1 MTTINYNLFF
11 ATSAFVSGLVLIPLL
26 LSNHIRQIGINR
38 IGLYTLGFFIATLA
52 VCLYAGWFN
61 NNPTIYSYSS
71 IGNHLLTLGVAVQ
84 TLGIRKFYSQPLMR
98 YLIIPC
104 TVISEV
110 LVFWFMWGNPNYPY
124 RLMSFTSF
132 LFVFVFIQFITVI
145 RYGDKSFIN
154 RLLST
159 SLAIECLVYLI
170 RFTTLF
176 IPDLVPTGPTGSSYI
191 QIAYVFVFSAVM
203 PITAICLMINGNYLL
218 QQKSL
223 ADAKVKNQQKT
234 ETLGFISH
242 DLRAPLATIS
252 GYAELLLN
260 DATDAQR
267 KALISIQDN
276 IKYQLSL
283 IDELQDYST
292 LELYPLALKPTT
304 TELLPLLNDI
314 SGYALALCSKQNN
327 CFRCQLPQRI
337 PRLMYLDGNRLRQVL
352 LNLLS
357 NAAKFTRNGAI
368 NLSVTLESEE
378 KGYSLHFAV
387 SDTGVGIDL
396 NSNIDIFGAFQQVQ
410 ATSGS
415 TGLGLFIAQRILSAM
430 GSTLHVTSTV
440 GQGSTFS
447 FALSVPEFSDAD
459 SNWSIVPPSMA
470 CHGEPPQDLDLP
482 GQALPEKAALDE
494 LANLALHGRLT
505 DIESWIEF
513 HCQRSSHAPFTA
525 LLKEM
530 LERFDFSGIHTLAL
544 RSKERAMDSHSALPI
559 EGLGAFSATT
569 TG

>member
-1 MTTINYNLFF
+1 MTAINYNLFF

-26 LSNHIRQIGINR
+26 LSNHIRQIGIKR
-38 IGLYTLGFFIATLA
+38 IGLYTFGFFIATLA

-71 IGNHLLTLGVAVQ
+71 IGNHLLTLGVAMQ
-84 TLGIRKFYSQPLMR
+84 TLGIRKFYNQPSMR
-98 YLIIPC
+98 YLIVPC

-132 LFVFVFIQFITVI
+132 LFVFVFIQFITVT

-170 RFTTLF
+170 RFITLF
-176 IPDLVPTGPTGSSYI
+176 IPSLVPAGPAGSSYI

-218 QQKSL
+218 QQKTIV
-223 ADAKVKNQQKT
+223 DTKVKNQQKT

-252 GYAELLLN
+252 GYTELLLN
-260 DATDAQR
+260 DATEAQR
-267 KALISIQDN
+267 KSLISIQNN

-283 IDELQDYST
+283 IDELQDYSK
-292 LELYPLALKPTT
+292 LELQPLALKSELTH
-304 TELLPLLNDI
+304 LLPLLEDI
-314 SGYALALCSKQNN
+314 SEYATALCLRQKN
-327 CFRCQLPQRI
+327 CFHCQLPSRVPTLI
-337 PRLMYLDGNRLRQVL
+337 DVDGNRLRQVL

-357 NAAKFTRNGAI
+357 NSAKFTHDGVVT
-368 NLSVTLESEE
+368 LSVNLESNER
-378 KGYSLHFAV
+378 GRYLHFAV
-387 SDTGVGIDL
+387 SDTGIGIDL
-396 NSNIDIFGAFQQVQ
+396 TSNIDIFGAFQQIQ

-430 GSTLHVTSTV
+430 GSTLRVSSSV
-440 GQGSTFS
+440 GKGSTFS
-447 FALSVPEFSDAD
+447 FALPIPEIEDTESSWSV
-459 SNWSIVPPSMA
+459 VPPSKT
-470 CHGEPPQDLDLP
+470 GYGDVLQDMDWSK
-482 GQALPEKAALDE
+482 QALPEDAALDE
-494 LANLALHGRLT
+494 LASLALHGRLT
-505 DIESWIEF
+505 DIENWVEF
-513 HCQRSSHAPFTA
+513 HSQDPSCTPFTT
-525 LLKEM
+525 LVRGM
-530 LERFDFSGIHTLAL
+530 LENFDFSGIHTLAL
-544 RSKERAMDSHSALPI
+544 RVQERTQRQP
-559 EGLGAFSATT
+559 
-569 TG
+569 